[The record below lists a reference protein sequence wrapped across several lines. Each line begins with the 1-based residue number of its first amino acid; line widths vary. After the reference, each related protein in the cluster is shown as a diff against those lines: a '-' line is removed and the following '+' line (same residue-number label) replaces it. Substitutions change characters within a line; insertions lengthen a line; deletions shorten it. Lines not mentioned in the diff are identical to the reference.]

1 MADVLETSPWGDE
14 WQTTP
19 ANRQAYQRI
28 DEVLATAVV
37 PRGDG
42 PVLELT
48 PGRELDVPGLDAEL
62 EALRTDG
69 LIVVRGRE
77 ILLERYLNGMT
88 PATRHLLQSVT
99 KSLCAAVV
107 GRFVDRGE
115 VDPGGAVGDYVP
127 ELRGSAYGDATVQ
140 QTLDMAVAVAYD
152 ETYDDLASDV
162 NTHDRVSGWKH
173 RRDGDPDGIEAF
185 LATLA
190 PSGEHGR
197 TWFYAS
203 SNTDVLA
210 WVLERVSGRPF
221 HQLLSTELWSRIG
234 AEHDALMTVD
244 AHGFSL
250 ASGGG
255 CVTLR
260 DLARFGRVL
269 LDGGVGPTGEQ
280 VIPADW
286 VEEMLRGADPGLD
299 VSEMGSVLAD
309 PSYRNQFWHTGDEH
323 GCAFGIGIFGQFVW
337 VNPATDTVVAKLST
351 LDAADAEEPFAA
363 HVALLDRLSRS

>member
-1 MADVLETSPWGDE
+1 MLETSPWGDE
-14 WQTTP
+14 WQTSP

-28 DEVLATAVV
+28 DEVLTTARV

-42 PVLELT
+42 PVLELVVGE
-48 PGRELDVPGLDAEL
+48 PLDVPGLDAEL
-62 EALRTDG
+62 EELRTDG

-77 ILLERYLNGMT
+77 IVLERYLNGMT
-88 PATRHLLQSVT
+88 PSTRHLLQSVT

-107 GRFVDRGE
+107 GRFVGRGE
-115 VDPGGAVGDYVP
+115 IDVSRPVGHYVP
-127 ELRGSAYGDATVQ
+127 ELLGSAYGDATVQ

-173 RRDGDPDGIEAF
+173 RRDDDPDGIEAF
-185 LATLA
+185 LRTLPAT
-190 PSGEHGR
+190 GEHGR
-197 TWFYAS
+197 TWLYCSA
-203 SNTDVLA
+203 NTDVLA
-210 WVLERVSGRPF
+210 WVLERVSGRRF
-221 HQLLSTELWSRIG
+221 SELLSTELWSRMG
-234 AEHDALMTVD
+234 AEHDAFITVD
-244 AHGFSL
+244 GHGFSL

-260 DLARFGRVL
+260 DLARFGRLL

-280 VIPADW
+280 VIPLAW
-286 VEEMLRGADPGLD
+286 VDEMLRGRDPGLD
-299 VSEMGSVLAD
+299 VTEMAPVLAD
-309 PSYRNQFWHTGDEH
+309 ASYRNQFWHTGDEH

-351 LDAADAEEPFAA
+351 LDEADAEAPFTA
-363 HVALLDRLSRS
+363 HMALLDRLSRT

>member
-1 MADVLETSPWGDE
+1 MLDTSPWGDE
-14 WQTTP
+14 WQTSP
-19 ANRQAYQRI
+19 ANRRAYQRI
-28 DEVLATAVV
+28 DEVTSTAVV

-48 PGRELDVPGLDAEL
+48 VGAPLDVPGLEAEL

-77 ILLERYLNGMT
+77 IVLERYLNGMT
-88 PATRHLLQSVT
+88 PGTRHLLQSVT

-115 VDPGGAVGDYVP
+115 VDPSAALGSYVE
-127 ELRGSAYGDATVQ
+127 ELQGSAYGDATVQ
-140 QTLDMAVAVAYD
+140 QALDMSVAVAYD

-173 RRDGDPDGIEAF
+173 RRDGDPVGTTAF
-185 LATLA
+185 LAGLER
-190 PSGEHGR
+190 SGEHGR
-197 TWFYAS
+197 TWFYS
-203 SNTDVLA
+203 SANTDVLA

-221 HQLLSTELWSRIG
+221 SELLSTELWSRLG
-234 AEHDALMTVD
+234 AEHDAFITVD
-244 AHGFSL
+244 AHGFAL

-260 DLARFGRVL
+260 DLARFGRLL
-269 LDGGVGPTGEQ
+269 LDGGIGPAGEQ
-280 VIPADW
+280 VLPRAW
-286 VEEMLRGADPGLD
+286 VDEMLRGGDPGLD
-299 VSEMGSVLAD
+299 VSEMPAVLAA
-309 PSYRNQFWHTGDEH
+309 PTYRNQVWHTGDDH
-323 GCAFGIGIFGQFVW
+323 GCAFGVGIFGQFVW
-337 VNPATDTVVAKLST
+337 MNPATDTVVAKLST

-363 HVALLDRLSRS
+363 HVALLDRLSQA

>member
-1 MADVLETSPWGDE
+1 VLETSPWGDE
-14 WQTTP
+14 WQASP
-19 ANRQAYQRI
+19 ANRAAYQRI
-28 DEVLATAVV
+28 DEALATAVV

-42 PVLELT
+42 PVLELSKGA
-48 PGRELDVPGLDAEL
+48 PLDVPGLEVEL

-88 PATRHLLQSVT
+88 PSTRHLLQSVT

-107 GRFVDRGE
+107 GRFVGRGE
-115 VDPGGAVGDYVP
+115 VDPSRTVGSYVP
-127 ELRGSAYGDATVQ
+127 ELLGSAYGDATVQ

-173 RRDGDPDGIEAF
+173 RRDGDPDGIAAF
-185 LATLA
+185 LATLQ

-221 HQLLSTELWSRIG
+221 SELLSTELWSRIG

-244 AHGFSL
+244 DHGFSL

-280 VIPADW
+280 VLPRAW
-286 VEEMLRGADPGLD
+286 VEEMLRGGDPALD
-299 VSEMGSVLAD
+299 VTEMGSALAA
-309 PSYRNQFWHTGDEH
+309 PSYRNQVWHTGDEH
-323 GCAFGIGIFGQFVW
+323 GCAFGVGIFGQFVW
-337 VNPATDTVVAKLST
+337 MNPATDTVVAKLST
-351 LDAADAEEPFAA
+351 LDHADAEEPFAA
-363 HVALLDRLSRS
+363 HVELLDRLSRA